1 MINLEII
8 ENKFTCNGGDC
19 NDEKLF
25 VDHNIPMVFYGG
37 LSIQQH
43 HKISKP
49 FSKLLNAVKPK
60 TVIEIGTAAGGLTLM
75 LRDILN
81 EHGLNDSI
89 LITYDVIEPT
99 GLINKVI
106 GDGLSID
113 IRVEDI
119 FDEGNLKNEKFIKNL
134 IQSEGT
140 TLVICDGG
148 NKIKEFNIL
157 SNYLKKGD
165 IIMAH
170 DYSFDEEYYQK
181 NIYNKIWYWNEIRN
195 SDIEQSCERN
205 NLFDFMSEFFNKVVW
220 CCKIKV

>member
-1 MINLEII
+1 MINLELI

-19 NDEKLF
+19 KDDKLF
-25 VDHNIPMVFYGG
+25 VDHNIPMVFYNG

-43 HKISKP
+43 HKIGGP
-49 FSKLLNAVKPK
+49 FSKLIGAIKPT

-75 LRDILN
+75 LRDLLN
-81 EHGLNDSI
+81 EHGLNETT
-89 LITYDVIEPT
+89 LITYDVIEPG
-99 GLINKVI
+99 GLINKVKS
-106 GDGLSID
+106 DGLTID
-113 IRVEDI
+113 VRVEDI
-119 FDEGNLKNEKFIKNL
+119 FSGDDLKNEEYVRNL

-148 NKIKEFNIL
+148 NKVKEFNIL

-181 NIYNKIWYWNEIRN
+181 NIHNKIWYWNEIRN
-195 SDIEQSCERN
+195 SDIEQSCEKN